1 MVKPVAKGIHTPNAS
16 GFITICRNCIIIKG
30 KWTGV
35 YISFVIQK
43 FNFFLTIS
51 RINIG
56 EVTPLLLQHSIFFL
70 ITYVFCARKCNME
83 NDEQLFYFK
92 LPIGGESYMKMQKEF
107 RKFCPK
113 CKTHTIQS
121 VSIYK
126 KGKDRKGAQGA
137 LRHAEDKKGYGGQ
150 KFPELKRTAKTTKKI
165 TLKYSCKICQ
175 RKTMKEGRRMRK
187 LEIQA

>member
-1 MVKPVAKGIHTPNAS
+1 MP
-16 GFITICRNCIIIKG
+16 IINYF
-30 KWTGV
+30 TLN
-35 YISFVIQK
+35 Y
-43 FNFFLTIS
+43 
-51 RINIG
+51 
-56 EVTPLLLQHSIFFL
+56 PLGCDL
-70 ITYVFCARKCNME
+70 
-83 NDEQLFYFK
+83 
-92 LPIGGESYMKMQKEF
+92 YMKMQKEM

-113 CKTHTIQS
+113 CKTHTVQS
-121 VSIYK
+121 VSIHK

-165 TLKYSCKICQ
+165 TLRYGCKTCQ